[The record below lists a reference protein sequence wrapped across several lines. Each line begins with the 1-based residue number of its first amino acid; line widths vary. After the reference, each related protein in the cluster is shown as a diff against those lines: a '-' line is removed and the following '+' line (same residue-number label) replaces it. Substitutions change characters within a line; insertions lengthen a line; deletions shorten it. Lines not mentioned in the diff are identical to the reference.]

1 MIPAAFE
8 YHRPRT
14 LQEAVALLAAKGEGA
29 KVLAGG
35 HSLLPL
41 MKFRLARPA
50 ALIDLGRIPEL
61 AGIREADGAIRIGPM
76 ATHASLAASDL
87 LRRRFAALSEA
98 AGLIG
103 DAQVR
108 HRGTLGGGLAHADP
122 AADYPAPVLAFE
134 AEIRVVGP
142 RGERAIRAS
151 DFFVDMLTTALRPE
165 ELIVEVRLPAPLP
178 GSGSAYAKFPHPA
191 SRFAVAG
198 VAAVITLEKGS
209 VQRARIGVTGAA
221 AKPSRATA
229 AEAALTGGPA
239 TPERIAAAAAKAADG
254 LECLEDLVASPEY
267 RAHLVCVMARR
278 ALEAAVRRAGGER

>member
-8 YHRPRT
+8 YHRPRS

-50 ALIDLGRIPEL
+50 ALVDLGRIPEL
-61 AGIREADGAIRIGPM
+61 ATIRETDGAIRIGPM

-103 DAQVR
+103 DPQVR
-108 HRGTLGGGLAHADP
+108 HRGTLGGSLAHADP

-134 AEIRVVGP
+134 AEIRAIGP
-142 RGERAIRAS
+142 RGERTIHAT

-165 ELIVEVRLPAPLP
+165 ELIAEVRLPAPPP

-198 VAAVITLEKGS
+198 VAAVITLDKGT

-254 LECLEDLVASPEY
+254 LECLGDLVASPEY

-278 ALEAAVRRAGGER
+278 ALEAAVRRASGET

>member
-8 YHRPRT
+8 YLRPRS

-41 MKFRLARPA
+41 MKFRLARPT
-50 ALIDLGRIPEL
+50 ALVDLGRIPEL
-61 AGIREADGAIRIGPM
+61 ATIREADGVIRIGPM
-76 ATHASLAASDL
+76 ATHAGLAASDL
-87 LRRRFAALSEA
+87 LRRRFLALSEA

-103 DAQVR
+103 DPQVR
-108 HRGTLGGGLAHADP
+108 HRGTVGGSLAHADP

-134 AEIRVVGP
+134 AEIRAVGP
-142 RGERAIRAS
+142 RGERAIPAT

-165 ELIVEVRLPAPLP
+165 ELIAEVRLPGPPP

-198 VAAVITLEKGS
+198 VAAVITLDKGS

-254 LECLEDLVASPEY
+254 LECLGDLVASPEY

-278 ALEAAVRRAGGER
+278 ALEAAVRRAGGEP

>member
-76 ATHASLAASDL
+76 ATHASLAGSDL
-87 LRRRFAALSEA
+87 LRRRFTALSEA

-142 RGERAIRAS
+142 RGERGILAT
-151 DFFVDMLTTALRPE
+151 DFFVDMLTTALRPG
-165 ELIVEVRLPAPLP
+165 ELIAEVRLPAPP
-178 GSGSAYAKFPHPA
+178 AGSGSAYAKFPHPA

-198 VAAVITLEKGS
+198 VAAVITLEKGT
-209 VQRARIGVTGAA
+209 VQRVRIGVTGAA
-221 AKPSRATA
+221 ARPSRATA
-229 AEAALTGGPA
+229 AEVALAGGPA
-239 TPERIAAAAAKAADG
+239 TAERIAAAAAKAAQG

>member
-8 YHRPRT
+8 YLRPRS

-41 MKFRLARPA
+41 MKFRLARPT
-50 ALIDLGRIPEL
+50 ALVDLGRIPEL
-61 AGIREADGAIRIGPM
+61 ATIREADGVIRIGPM

-87 LRRRFAALSEA
+87 LRRRFLALSEA

-103 DAQVR
+103 DPQVR
-108 HRGTLGGGLAHADP
+108 HRGTVGGSLAHADP
-122 AADYPAPVLAFE
+122 AADYPAPILAFD
-134 AEIRVVGP
+134 AEVRVVGP
-142 RGERAIRAS
+142 RGERTIRAT

-165 ELIVEVRLPAPLP
+165 ELIAEVRLPGPPP

-198 VAAVITLEKGS
+198 VAAVITLDKGS

-254 LECLEDLVASPEY
+254 LECLGDLVASPEY

-278 ALEAAVRRAGGER
+278 ALEAAVRRAGGEP

>member
-8 YHRPRT
+8 YVRPRS
-14 LQEAVALLAAKGEGA
+14 LQEAVTLLVAKGEGA

-41 MKFRLARPA
+41 MKFRLARPTI
-50 ALIDLGRIPEL
+50 LIDLGRIPEL
-61 AGIREADGAIRIGPM
+61 ATIREADGAARIGPM
-76 ATHASLAASDL
+76 ATHASLAASHL

-103 DAQVR
+103 DPQVR
-108 HRGTLGGGLAHADP
+108 HRGTLGGSLAHADP
-122 AADYPAPVLAFE
+122 AADHPAPILAFE

-142 RGERAIRAS
+142 RGERTIRAS
-151 DFFVDMLTTALRPE
+151 DFFVDMLTTALTPE
-165 ELIVEVRLPAPLP
+165 ELIAEVRLPAPPP
-178 GSGSAYAKFPHPA
+178 GSGSAYVKFRHPA

-198 VAAVITLEKGS
+198 VAAVVTLERGT

-229 AEAALTGGPA
+229 AEAALAGGPA
-239 TPERIAAAAAKAADG
+239 SSERIAAAAAKAADG
-254 LECLEDLVASPEY
+254 LDCLGDLVASPEY
-267 RAHLVCVMARR
+267 RAHLTRVMARR
-278 ALEAAVRRAGGER
+278 ALEAAVRRAEGER